1 MIGKMERLGMVE
13 GEETNGNNRR
23 KLGETREEAGRR
35 IGRKN
40 LKN

>member
-13 GEETNGNNRR
+13 GEETNGNNR
-23 KLGETREEAGRR
+23 KLGETREEAGKR